1 MSAAYSQSGSIWHR
15 ARRMASAGQST
26 SPPEIAPISA
36 AEGLHVAR
44 QALAVASLAGLTICA
59 WVIVTGA
66 AYRPNRLVPARQG
79 GFPDWLR
86 GPLGELGGLLPYSD
100 WAGWM
105 VAMLAFWLV
114 ALLTVPV
121 LRAAWAIGF
130 VAVLHLL
137 FFLGPPLISAD
148 VFGYIDWARMGALHD
163 LNPYASDSGAVVTDA
178 VYRYVGWDNFAS
190 PYGPLF
196 TLFTY
201 ALVPLG
207 VPGAL
212 WALKLT
218 VVASS
223 LGCVTL
229 AWACARELGRD
240 GRLGLIAYGLNP
252 AVLVYAVGGAHNDV
266 LMMLGVL
273 AGVWLVLRRREQ
285 AGAVAVSL
293 AVAIKASAGL
303 MVPFLILG
311 ARRRLA
317 TLVAA
322 LATGALVLVVALA
335 VFGSHALDFVNVLG
349 SQQGLDSGTS
359 VIAQLGAIFGWSGN
373 PTGARTV
380 ASVVFV
386 VTVLGLVWRT
396 WRDPETWLDSGAW
409 ATVALLVC
417 TSWFLA
423 WYIVWLAPLAAL
435 GRSRWLLAAA
445 AGLTVFV
452 ILARV
457 VPYL

>member
-1 MSAAYSQSGSIWHR
+1 MTPD
-15 ARRMASAGQST
+15 ST
-26 SPPEIAPISA
+26 SIQPAERNPRALSGEEIALL
-36 AEGLHVAR
+36 GR
-44 QALAVASLAGLTICA
+44 QAVGALSLAGLALCS

-66 AYRPNRLVPARQG
+66 AYRPTRLVPARQG

-86 GPLGELGGLLPYSD
+86 GPLGDLGGLLPYRD
-100 WAGWM
+100 FAGWM
-105 VAMLAFWLV
+105 VAMLVLWLV
-114 ALLTVPV
+114 ALLTVPA
-121 LRAAWAIGF
+121 LRARWAFGF
-130 VAVLHLL
+130 VAALHLL

-163 LNPYASDSGAVVTDA
+163 LNPYATNSGAVVTDA
-178 VYRYVGWDNFAS
+178 VYRYVGWDNFTS

-207 VPGAL
+207 VPGTL
-212 WALKLT
+212 WALKLA
-218 VVASS
+218 VLASS
-223 LGCVTL
+223 LGCVAL

-240 GRLGLIAYGLNP
+240 GRLGLVLYGLNP

-273 AGVWLVLRRREQ
+273 AGVWLVLHRREQ

-322 LATGALVLVVALA
+322 LATGAVVLAVALA

-349 SQQGLDSGTS
+349 TQQGLDSGTS
-359 VIAQLGAIFGWSGN
+359 VIAQLGAVLGWTGN

-380 ASVVFV
+380 ASVLFV
-386 VTVLGLVWRT
+386 AAVLGLVWRT
-396 WRDPETWLDSGAW
+396 WRDPETWLDSAAW

-435 GRSRWLLAAA
+435 GRSRWLVVAA
-445 AGLTVFV
+445 AGLTAFV
-452 ILARV
+452 ILARM

>member
-1 MSAAYSQSGSIWHR
+1 MTPD
-15 ARRMASAGQST
+15 ST
-26 SPPEIAPISA
+26 SIQPAERNPRALSGEEIALL
-36 AEGLHVAR
+36 GR
-44 QALAVASLAGLTICA
+44 QTLALISLAGLTLCA

-66 AYRPNRLVPARQG
+66 AYRPTRLVPARQG
-79 GFPDWLR
+79 GFPEWLR
-86 GPLGELGGLLPYSD
+86 GPLGDLGGLLPYRD
-100 WAGWM
+100 FAGWM
-105 VAMLAFWLV
+105 VAMLVLWVL
-114 ALLTVPV
+114 ALLTVPA
-121 LRAAWAIGF
+121 LKARWAVGF
-130 VAVLHLL
+130 VVVLHLL

-163 LNPYASDSGAVVTDA
+163 LNPYATDSGAVVTDA
-178 VYRYVGWDNFAS
+178 VYRYVGWDNFTS

-212 WALKLT
+212 WALKLAV
-218 VVASS
+218 VVAS
-223 LGCVTL
+223 LGCAAL
-229 AWACARELGRD
+229 AWACARALGRD
-240 GRLGLIAYGLNP
+240 GRLGLVVYGLNP

-273 AGVWLVLRRREQ
+273 TGVWLVLRRREQ

-311 ARRRLA
+311 ARRRLP
-317 TLVAA
+317 TLAAA
-322 LATGALVLVVALA
+322 LATGAAVLAVALA
-335 VFGSHALDFVNVLG
+335 FFGTHALDFVNVLG
-349 SQQGLDSGTS
+349 TQQGLDSGTS
-359 VIAQLGAIFGWSGN
+359 VIAQLGALLGWTGN
-373 PTGARTV
+373 PTGARAV
-380 ASVVFV
+380 ASVLFV
-386 VTVLGLVWRT
+386 AAVLGLLWRT
-396 WRDPETWLDSGAW
+396 WREPETWLDSGAW
-409 ATVALLVC
+409 SIVALLVC

-435 GRSRWLLAAA
+435 GRSRWLVVAA
-445 AGLTVFV
+445 AGLTAFV

>member
-1 MSAAYSQSGSIWHR
+1 MTPD
-15 ARRMASAGQST
+15 ST
-26 SPPEIAPISA
+26 SVQPAERNPRALSGEEIALL
-36 AEGLHVAR
+36 GR
-44 QALAVASLAGLTICA
+44 QTLALISLAGLTLCA

-66 AYRPNRLVPARQG
+66 AYRPTRLVPARQG
-79 GFPDWLR
+79 GFPEWLR
-86 GPLGELGGLLPYSD
+86 GPLGDLGGLLPYRD
-100 WAGWM
+100 FAGWM
-105 VAMLAFWLV
+105 VAMLLLWVL
-114 ALLTVPV
+114 ALLTVPA
-121 LRAAWAIGF
+121 LKARWAVGF
-130 VAVLHLL
+130 VVVLHLL

-163 LNPYASDSGAVVTDA
+163 LNPYATDSGAVVTDA
-178 VYRYVGWDNFAS
+178 VYRYVGWDNFTS

-212 WALKLT
+212 WALKL
-218 VVASS
+218 VVLVAS
-223 LGCVTL
+223 LGCAAL
-229 AWACARELGRD
+229 AWACARALGHD
-240 GRLGLIAYGLNP
+240 GRLGLVVYGLNP

-273 AGVWLVLRRREQ
+273 TGVWLVLRRREQ

-311 ARRRLA
+311 ARRRLP
-317 TLVAA
+317 TLAAA
-322 LATGALVLVVALA
+322 LATGAAVLAVALA
-335 VFGSHALDFVNVLG
+335 FFGTHALDFVNVLG
-349 SQQGLDSGTS
+349 TQQGLDSGTS
-359 VIAQLGAIFGWSGN
+359 VIAQLGALLGWTGN
-373 PTGARTV
+373 PTGARAV
-380 ASVVFV
+380 ASVLFV
-386 VTVLGLVWRT
+386 AAMLGLLWRT
-396 WRDPETWLDSGAW
+396 WREPETWLDSGAW
-409 ATVALLVC
+409 SIVALLVC

-435 GRSRWLLAAA
+435 GRSRWLVVAA
-445 AGLTVFV
+445 AGLTAFV

>member
-1 MSAAYSQSGSIWHR
+1 MTPD
-15 ARRMASAGQST
+15 ST
-26 SPPEIAPISA
+26 SIQPAERNPRALSGEEIALL
-36 AEGLHVAR
+36 GR
-44 QALAVASLAGLTICA
+44 QTLALISLAGLTLCA

-66 AYRPNRLVPARQG
+66 AYRPTRLVPARQG
-79 GFPDWLR
+79 GFPEWLR
-86 GPLGELGGLLPYSD
+86 GPLGDLGGLLPYRD
-100 WAGWM
+100 FAGWM
-105 VAMLAFWLV
+105 VAMLVLWVL
-114 ALLTVPV
+114 ALLTVPA
-121 LRAAWAIGF
+121 LKARWAVGF
-130 VAVLHLL
+130 VVVLHLL

-163 LNPYASDSGAVVTDA
+163 LNPYATDSGAVVTDA
-178 VYRYVGWDNFAS
+178 VYRYVGWDNFTS

-212 WALKLT
+212 WALKLAV
-218 VVASS
+218 VVAS
-223 LGCVTL
+223 LGCAAL
-229 AWACARELGRD
+229 AWACARALGRD
-240 GRLGLIAYGLNP
+240 GRLGLVVYGLNP

-273 AGVWLVLRRREQ
+273 TGVWLVLRRREQ

-311 ARRRLA
+311 ARGRLP
-317 TLVAA
+317 TLAAA
-322 LATGALVLVVALA
+322 LATGAAVLAVALA
-335 VFGSHALDFVNVLG
+335 FFGTHALDFVNVLG
-349 SQQGLDSGTS
+349 TQQGLDSGTS
-359 VIAQLGAIFGWSGN
+359 VIAQLGALLGWTGN
-373 PTGARTV
+373 PTGARAV
-380 ASVVFV
+380 ASVLFV
-386 VTVLGLVWRT
+386 AAVLGLLWRT
-396 WRDPETWLDSGAW
+396 WREPETWLDSGAW
-409 ATVALLVC
+409 SIVALLVC

-435 GRSRWLLAAA
+435 GRSRWLVVAA
-445 AGLTVFV
+445 AGLTAFV